1 MSEDKEQQQ
10 ETGQEKKKR
19 PNLLGIIIGG
29 DLLQSR
35 MVLRQVP
42 LIVLCCIYALLLVR
56 NRYQVE
62 DLTKAKL
69 VAQDSINCL
78 RERRI
83 ELQKRYQETIKIS
96 QIEKMLDSTGVGI
109 KAGPPYEI

>member
-1 MSEDKEQQQ
+1 MSKDKQQQ
-10 ETGQEKKKR
+10 ESGQQKKKR
-19 PNLLGIIIGG
+19 PNLLGVILGG
-29 DLLQSR
+29 DLLQSKVV
-35 MVLRQVP
+35 MRQIP
-42 LIVLCCIYALLLVR
+42 LVVICCIYALLLVR

-62 DLTKAKL
+62 DLTKAKI

-96 QIEKMLDSTGVGI
+96 QIEKMLDTTGVGI
-109 KAGPPYEI
+109 TAGPPYEI